1 MYMHTYKDT
10 YTYNKNVSIYIYI
23 YTQKKYVLLAEKTRR
38 NTKCVKRRRRMG
50 NKTLSKGEKKKKGEE
65 SKKIYI
71 LIQDIHLSLYKKYKQ
86 IV

>member
-10 YTYNKNVSIYIYI
+10 YTYNKNVNIYI
-23 YTQKKYVLLAEKTRR
+23 YTQKKYVLLAEKNRR
-38 NTKCVKRRRRMG
+38 NTKCVKRRKRMG

-71 LIQDIHLSLYKKYKQ
+71 LKQDIHLSLYKKDKQ
-86 IV
+86 IE